1 MQVHNLNHLFMQ
13 APVAIC
19 IVSGPDYR
27 FELVNERMLEFL
39 GRSPDIVGM
48 PIEQTLT
55 EARKQ
60 GLIAILDTVRKTRQ
74 PYYALQFPSV
84 ILINGVREARYFDL
98 IFKPYFL
105 NPDDTEPEAIFCVAH
120 NITEQVLINQKLEE
134 EKQRTSLAL
143 EVGELGMLST
153 DWKTNSVIS
162 DKRTREIFEVDE
174 LNSMDDYLNRIH
186 PDDRG
191 LRHKAVERGVKSG
204 SFDFEL
210 RLLVSN
216 TIKWIRSR
224 GIIQKDVEGNVTGS
238 FGVVQDITAQKEFAI
253 ALHKKVE
260 EQVHDLEAANKS
272 LLQVNEQLK
281 NSNAA
286 LEEFTRAASHDL
298 KEPIRKVHFFMDHLR
313 THLEGRM
320 TQEEETMFGRVENAA
335 QRMKLLVD
343 DLLEYSHLNQS
354 PKEKEEVDL
363 NKKIELILSDLELL
377 IKEKNAEIEVGKL
390 PAIKGYRRQLQQ
402 LFQNLIGNSLKYSK
416 PDVRPVIKITS
427 RTIQGK
433 EAEIELPENA
443 VSQFFYLIQV
453 SDNGIGFEQ
462 ENADRIFNVFTRL
475 HGNKEYPG
483 TGIGLSIAKKVMEN
497 HNGFIYA
504 KAEVGKGACFHILFP
519 VETKS

>member
-1 MQVHNLNHLFMQ
+1 MQVHSLNHLFMQ

-19 IVSGPDYR
+19 IVSGPDYKV
-27 FELVNERMLEFL
+27 ELVNERMLEFL
-39 GRSPDIVGM
+39 GRTSEIVGM

-60 GLIAILDTVRKTRQ
+60 GLVAIFDTVRKTKQ
-74 PYYALQFPSV
+74 PYYARQFPSV
-84 ILINGVREARYFDL
+84 ILINGIREPRYFDL
-98 IFKPYFL
+98 VFKPYFL
-105 NPDDTEPEAIFCVAH
+105 NPDDTEPEAIFCVVH

-153 DWKTNSVIS
+153 NWKTNSIIA
-162 DKRTREIFEVDE
+162 DKRTREIFEVEE

-186 PDDRG
+186 PDDRI
-191 LRHKAVERGVKSG
+191 LRNKAVEEGMKTG

-210 RLLVSN
+210 RLLIN
-216 TIKWIRSR
+216 NNIKWIRSR
-224 GIIQKDVEGNVTGS
+224 GIIQKDVEGNVSGS

-260 EQVHDLEAANKS
+260 EQVHDLEVANKS

-281 NSNAA
+281 HSNAA

-320 TQEEETMFGRVENAA
+320 TEEEETMFGRVENAA
-335 QRMKLLVD
+335 ERMKLLVD

-390 PAIKGYRRQLQQ
+390 PVIKGYRRQLQQ

-416 PDVRPVIKITS
+416 PDVRPVIKISS
-427 RTIQGK
+427 RTIQGR
-433 EAEIELPENA
+433 EAEIELSENLA
-443 VSQFFYLIQV
+443 LQLFYLIEV
-453 SDNGIGFEQ
+453 NDNGIGFEQ
-462 ENADRIFNVFTRL
+462 EYAEKIFELFQRL
-475 HGNKEYPG
+475 HGRNEYSG
-483 TGIGLSIAKKVMEN
+483 SGIGLAICKKIVEN
-497 HNGFIYA
+497 HHGFMR
-504 KAEVGKGACFHILFP
+504 AESRAGEGATFYFFIP
-519 VETKS
+519 VK